1 MRSIRYSRYTGDDFG
16 LTAEDLMKALSDFFL
31 QSGFDNPY
39 MQFSE
44 FNSNTLEDLKRA
56 IEQALERGDL
66 FDRDRAEQIRQQLE
80 AMSEEQ
86 LDQLLSRLVQKL
98 VDEGYINAEKQGGG
112 RGKGEARV

>member
-1 MRSIRYSRYTGDDFG
+1 MKSVRYSRFTGDDFG
-16 LTAEDLMKALSDFFL
+16 LTAEDLMQALSDFFL

-56 IEQALERGDL
+56 IAEALERGEL
-66 FDRDRAEQIRQQLE
+66 FDPERAEQIRRQLE

-98 VDEGYINAEKQGGG
+98 VDEGYITTESQSG
-112 RGKGEARV
+112 GKGQAE